1 MAKKLY
7 EEASVQAIADAIRA
21 KAGTADTYKIA
32 EMPDAIASIPSGGGA
47 TEPYIEETYDSDGNL
62 IEAKVYGYT
71 KIRKNAFYF
80 CDKLSTVNF
89 PPELKSIGSSS
100 FYGCA
105 ITNDSLPDGI
115 TDIGGHAFYS
125 SKVTL
130 SRLPNALTKIGA
142 YAFGY
147 CYNLSMTTLPA
158 QLRTIED
165 AAFVYCKFKS
175 MTFMGTPE
183 SIASNAFV
191 YCTNLTTI
199 NVPWAEGAVA
209 NAPWGATNATIN
221 YNYTEG

>member
-1 MAKKLY
+1 MKKLY
-7 EEASVQAIADAIRA
+7 EESSVQAIADAIRA

-32 EMPDAIASIPSGGGA
+32 EMPDAIANLPSGGGGA
-47 TEPYIEETYDSDGNL
+47 TEPYVEETYDSDGNL
-62 IEAKVYGYT
+62 IEAKLYGYT
-71 KIRKNAFYF
+71 KIRKNAFYY

-89 PPELKSIGSSS
+89 PPELKSIGGNS

-115 TDIGGHAFYS
+115 TDIGGYAFYS

-147 CYNLSMTTLPA
+147 CYNLSMSTLPA
-158 QLRTIED
+158 QLGTIEA
-165 AAFVYCKFKS
+165 AAFVYCLFKS

-183 SIASNAFV
+183 SIASNAFA

-199 NVPWAEGAVA
+199 NVPWAEGTVA